1 MKKRILCI
9 IAAFCLMLCGLPAHA
24 DDNAD
29 KYISSVSVDP
39 ESGLVSL
46 SGQIPQI
53 DKATEL
59 SLVVLNP
66 GKTYID
72 LESTTDGNFA
82 EYINHFAQVKT
93 NEDGTWNYS
102 FVLSGKVGIY
112 NVVLNYRKGTNLLTA
127 EKYIYFVTKAA
138 VEEAVKELNFAE
150 DTDSVLEVLE
160 KNADVYGIDKS
171 EITPLNDETKKYT
184 ANYLISKKP
193 FSADELEK
201 LRVAFNESVAV
212 GKLQAA
218 TDGDT
223 FSKLLEE
230 NAVVYGI
237 KDENLYK
244 DFYAKLSSK
253 GKSTLFARCSDIK
266 NEKSLSGIKNILLDN
281 IILTC
286 VENSESW
293 TGIHSLLI
301 EGAPRMSLFDAEKYK
316 SLSSTSAIDKI
327 ITGKRYETL
336 DVLSKTLNTALKNGG
351 QQVPGSRPS
360 TGSSG
365 GSGGVPAFNTEKEE
379 DFPFDDMENA
389 VWAKEAVKNLYEKGI
404 VSGKGSKKFAPADS
418 LTREEFAKIVCTALR
433 LEGTGNSAFSDVN
446 GSAWYARYVEAAYE
460 NGLIMGK
467 NDGSFGVGETI
478 SRQDV
483 CVILY
488 RAYKSNLNGSKEL
501 DFADAEDISDYA
513 KEGVS
518 ALYGSDIVGG
528 IGNSMFAPLRGIT
541 RAEAAKIIYGIIK

>member
-53 DKATEL
+53 SKVTEL

-72 LESTTDGNFA
+72 LESATDSNFA

-112 NVVLNYRKGTNLLTA
+112 NVVLNYRKGTNLLAA

-150 DTDSVLEVLE
+150 DTDSVLKVLE

-171 EITPLNDETKKYT
+171 EITPLNDEAKKYT

-201 LRVAFNESVAV
+201 LRAAFKESIAM

-230 NAVVYGI
+230 NAAVYGI

-244 DFYAKLSSK
+244 DFYAKLSSN

-266 NEKSLSGIKNILLDN
+266 KEKSLSGIKNILLDN

-336 DVLSKTLNTALKNGG
+336 DALSKTLNTALKNGG

-379 DFPFDDMENA
+379 EFPFDDMGNA
-389 VWAKEAVKNLYEKGI
+389 AWAKEAVKALYEKGI
-404 VSGKGSKKFAPADS
+404 VSGKGSKKFAPSDS

-433 LEGTGNSAFSDVN
+433 LEGSGNSAFSDVN
-446 GSAWYARYVEAAYE
+446 DSAWYAQYVDAAYK
-460 NGLIMGK
+460 NGLIVGK
-467 NDGSFGVGETI
+467 EDGSFGVGETI

-488 RAYKSNLNGSKEL
+488 RAYKSTLNGSKQL

-528 IGNSMFAPLRGIT
+528 IGNGMFAPLRGIT

>member
-1 MKKRILCI
+1 M
-9 IAAFCLMLCGLPAHA
+9 
-24 DDNAD
+24 
-29 KYISSVSVDP
+29 
-39 ESGLVSL
+39 
-46 SGQIPQI
+46 
-53 DKATEL
+53 
-59 SLVVLNP
+59 
-66 GKTYID
+66 
-72 LESTTDGNFA
+72 
-82 EYINHFAQVKT
+82 
-93 NEDGTWNYS
+93 
-102 FVLSGKVGIY
+102 
-112 NVVLNYRKGTNLLTA
+112 
-127 EKYIYFVTKAA
+127 
-138 VEEAVKELNFAE
+138 
-150 DTDSVLEVLE
+150 
-160 KNADVYGIDKS
+160 
-171 EITPLNDETKKYT
+171 
-184 ANYLISKKP
+184 ISKKP

-404 VSGKGSKKFAPADS
+404 ISGKGSKKFAPADS

-446 GSAWYARYVEAAYE
+446 GSAWYARYVEVAYE

-528 IGNSMFAPLRGIT
+528 IGNGMFAPLRGIT

>member
-112 NVVLNYRKGTNLLTA
+112 NVVLNYRKGTNLLAA

-171 EITPLNDETKKYT
+171 EITPLNDEKKKYT

-253 GKSTLFARCSDIK
+253 RKSTLFARCSDIK

-433 LEGTGNSAFSDVN
+433 LVGTGNSAFSDVN

-518 ALYGSDIVGG
+518 ALYGSDIVWG
-528 IGNSMFAPLRGIT
+528 IGNGMFEPLRGIT